1 MHLVVYSHTSLETII
16 ILPISLIIMLPLFD
30 FIELPGADCKFLQ
43 LLLLSDSDTDTNS
56 PTPLSLL
63 QPNTNQTPPPNM
75 PAMKIMRRVGQP
87 AEKGSASGS
96 TAPSSCAPSKAT
108 SEAGLETSDGASSAA
123 ATPARDRVT
132 MSREERE
139 AKYQEAR
146 ERIFRDFPESKSS
159 DSPKSGEQSANI
171 SRSSSKAGRK
181 KGPRQKT
188 PHDDGFEARSQFNA
202 YYYGGPYTQ
211 MPYNNMVNDGSFVA
225 PTYAIGPG
233 AAANFAPAPVNA
245 MYSTHANMNTVP
257 QYQMGSPTLSNQT
270 TWQGGN
276 MQPAGYPATQLHPMM
291 PQQNTPR
298 QPTNLNTYNPY
309 PQPSQSWGQAQ
320 YQSSYQIP
328 GGQRNLAQHWPV
340 VSPHNG
346 QIPYN
351 YGQSPH
357 QNFAQVATGNSVQ
370 HPSQASFTRAPF
382 NPQSRS
388 FAPSANPSQRH
399 AENGIAPVWK
409 ENTSNAPR
417 NTAIPQ
423 PTMRNNNYPPF
434 NPPNVQAKSTEN
446 RDSIAKWG
454 TPAHLPPKPPPS
466 EVPYKFD
473 VMGRAS
479 ASTATTKTYSSA
491 STTVQST
498 AGPLVVSGVT
508 GRQKAQLQGG
518 MSTGL

>member
-1 MHLVVYSHTSLETII
+1 
-16 ILPISLIIMLPLFD
+16 
-30 FIELPGADCKFLQ
+30 
-43 LLLLSDSDTDTNS
+43 
-56 PTPLSLL
+56 
-63 QPNTNQTPPPNM
+63 M

-108 SEAGLETSDGASSAA
+108 SEAGVETSDGASSAA

-132 MSREERE
+132 LSREERE

-202 YYYGGPYTQ
+202 YYYGGPYAH
-211 MPYNNMVNDGSFVA
+211 MPYNNVVNDGSFM
-225 PTYAIGPG
+225 PSTYAIGPG
-233 AAANFAPAPVNA
+233 AAVNFAPAPVHA
-245 MYSTHANMNTVP
+245 MYGTHANMNTVP
-257 QYQMGSPTLSNQT
+257 QYPMGSPTLSTQT

-276 MQPAGYPATQLHPMM
+276 MQPTGYPASQVHSMM
-291 PQQNTPR
+291 PQQNSPR
-298 QPTNLNTYNPY
+298 QPTNMNSYTQY
-309 PQPSQSWGQAQ
+309 PQASQSWGQHQ
-320 YQSSYQIP
+320 YHYQLP
-328 GGQRNLAQHWPV
+328 SGQRNPAQHWPV
-340 VSPHNG
+340 VPPHNG
-346 QIPYN
+346 QVPYN

-357 QNFAQVATGNSVQ
+357 QNFAQIAGGNSVQ
-370 HPSQASFTRAPF
+370 HPSPGSFTRAPF

-388 FAPSANPSQRH
+388 FAPSVNSSQRYT
-399 AENGIAPVWK
+399 ENGSTSVWK
-409 ENTSNAPR
+409 ENKSNAPR
-417 NTAIPQ
+417 NTAIP
-423 PTMRNNNYPPF
+423 PANMTKSNNYPPF
-434 NPPNVQAKSTEN
+434 NPPNAQAKPTEN

-473 VMGRAS
+473 VMVRAS
-479 ASTATTKTYSSA
+479 TSTPKTYSSA
-491 STTVQST
+491 NTTVQST
-498 AGPLVVSGVT
+498 AAPLVVSGAT